1 MVMIMSSLPY
11 PTNQNHHRVRVL
23 IVDDTPQVRR
33 ALHQLLELTGDM
45 EVVAEAADGQEA
57 VCLAAQL
64 SPAVVVMDLEMTGM
78 DGYEATRLIRKLEAE
93 KGLGPTRIIAM
104 TASVMPGDREAC
116 LSCGMNDYVSKPVA
130 LTELRA
136 ALDRAFNDAGSTAA

>member
-1 MVMIMSSLPY
+1 VRSNKPRVLVIEDAAA
-11 PTNQNHHRVRVL
+11 NQKLAVYQLKKLGCEVELANNGAAGIETWLRSNHRVIL
-23 IVDDTPQVRR
+23 MDCHMPQ
-33 ALHQLLELTGDM
+33 
-45 EVVAEAADGQEA
+45 
-57 VCLAAQL
+57 
-64 SPAVVVMDLEMTGM
+64 M
-78 DGYEATRLIRKLEAE
+78 DGYEATRQIRKLEAE

-136 ALDRAFNDAGSTAA
+136 ALDRAFKSASSASEPSALVFEGK